1 MTSIAPISLSMRGSD
16 SWIALRDDVPVGQ
29 IELRGDRF
37 VVEAADHYRVGR
49 YREFSKALTALDNYH
64 GLHRSWIVLLVVGL
78 AVAGVAVGLAVFGA
92 DLLF

>member
-1 MTSIAPISLSMRGSD
+1 MTTIAPISLSMRGSD
-16 SWIALRDDVPVGQ
+16 SWIALRDEVPVGQ

-49 YREFSKALTALDNYH
+49 YRDFSKALTALDNYH
-64 GLHRSWIVLLVVGL
+64 GMRRSWIVLLGVGL
-78 AVAGVAVGLAVFGA
+78 VVAVVAVGLAVFGA